1 MEHSAKTRRRWRFSR
16 LPERSGRRASFSPGS
31 STHYRSPFFGEL
43 PIFSPFF
50 PVLDVFR
57 NPCTVSPPAPPP
69 FGNRKKAQKSRLFQ
83 KETGGFPE
91 FRRNSGK
98 RRKTPLRRPPCLSL
112 RERWPSAARTERV
125 SKGHAERRPSQKTAR
140 PSQSPAVTALP
151 KRVLPRWWESS
162 HPLPKGEPRA
172 AALVGVI
179 ATTRQWPV
187 PRSIAGW
194 QKKWSVSL
202 PIRSILC
209 FTAPRQSS
217 GGLWGSGAWDAG
229 SRASYTTP

>member
-112 RERWPSAARTERV
+112 RERWPSAARTERG
-125 SKGHAERRPSQKTAR
+125 SKAAS
-140 PSQSPAVTALP
+140 PSQSPSVTALP
-151 KRVLPRWWESS
+151 E
-162 HPLPKGEPRA
+162 GEPRDVCSKSPSP
-172 AALVGVI
+172 LPLGE
-179 ATTRQWPV
+179 
-187 PRSIAGW
+187 
-194 QKKWSVSL
+194 VSE
-202 PIRSILC
+202 
-209 FTAPRQSS
+209 QSEDGE
-217 GGLWGSGAWDAG
+217 GGRRDKDH
-229 SRASYTTP
+229 TTPKRPQGPLSHLR